1 MLEKV
6 FDINHIFD
14 EKGIATLKRFGWDGT
29 VAVQNHA
36 DYSDELIENAKKYGE
51 ENNILVYSGVKISST
66 NQNEIDKAIK
76 RYRNRVEMIFVEG
89 GDIKINRKAL
99 ETNDVDVLST
109 PELNRNDNGLD
120 HILTRLGST
129 NRVAIELNFS
139 NLLKNKNYERS
150 KVLWAFQRN
159 LMLSEKYD
167 TPVVLSSGASD
178 IYGIKAPGDLRGF
191 LNTLVDPLYAKKIM
205 ETTSKIVDYRLHL
218 KKSNVLMYG
227 LEVVEE

>member
-1 MLEKV
+1 MIGTEHEYSINDSNFKV
-6 FDINHIFD
+6 LPI
-14 EKGIATLKRFGWDGT
+14 
-29 VAVQNHA
+29 
-36 DYSDELIENAKKYGE
+36 SDVIIEE
-51 ENNILVYSGVKISST
+51 ISGKI
-66 NQNEIDKAIK
+66 QNEFFLENVGISKELQKHVIEFKPAVPRITSYNVCYTK
-76 RYRNRVEMIFVEG
+76 LLR
-89 GDIKINRKAL
+89 L

-218 KKSNVLMYG
+218 KKSNVLIYG